1 MSRAGSIST
10 EGVAEVPPNAV
21 ISRGDVRTCV
31 TAFARSPHLRESKL
45 PVVLVLAVG
54 LLLHAIDQAAFA
66 RAGPVPILLTAP
78 AVATLVYLRV
88 RSATRRRTVGLV
100 GWGAVATGLGVLG
113 AYLVAVRYQ
122 LPRALTGLEMVL
134 YDLGMFLWFVVV
146 LAVVYAVAARNP
158 GRPAV
163 LALLSAPA
171 LQAAFGFVL
180 VLLAEMG
187 VYAYAV

>member
-1 MSRAGSIST
+1 MR
-10 EGVAEVPPNAV
+10 
-21 ISRGDVRTCV
+21 V
-31 TAFARSPHLRESKL
+31 TALARSPYLRESKL
-45 PVVLVLAVG
+45 PTVLVLVVG
-54 LLLHAIDQAAFA
+54 LLLHAVDQAAFV

-88 RSATRRRTVGLV
+88 RSATRRRAFGLV

-113 AYLVAVRYQ
+113 VYVVAVSYQ

-146 LAVVYAVAARNP
+146 LAAVYAVAASNP

-163 LALLSAPA
+163 FALLSAP
-171 LQAAFGFVL
+171 LYQAAFGVVL
-180 VLLAEMG
+180 VLLVEAG
-187 VYAYAV
+187 VYA